1 MKRLLLLAAFLA
13 TCHTPALAVESLR
26 APYEDGVVQD
36 TTVKKKVLKA
46 VSTHVL
52 KLTKNR
58 SKPLVVKDGTK
69 RRRFIVREFLDSV
82 SLTKS
87 VYTAQVDVDE
97 YDTKIPRILF
107 VDVKLTKG
115 VYKVGTIRIGPN
127 HWRKE

>member
-1 MKRLLLLAAFLA
+1 MKQLLLLAAFFCA
-13 TCHTPALAVESLR
+13 SHTTAPAVESLR

-58 SKPLVVKDGTK
+58 SKPLVVKDGPK

-82 SLTKS
+82 SVTKN

-97 YDTKIPRILF
+97 YDHKIPRILF

-115 VYKVGTIRIGPN
+115 DYRVGTIRIGPN

>member
-1 MKRLLLLAAFLA
+1 MKRLLVLAAFLFA
-13 TCHTPALAVESLR
+13 CHAPALAVESLR
-26 APYEDGVVQD
+26 APFDDGVVQD

-58 SKPLVVKDGTK
+58 SKPLLIKDGKK

-82 SLTKS
+82 SLNKN

-97 YDTKIPRILF
+97 YDHKIPRILF
-107 VDVKLTKG
+107 VDVKFSKG
-115 VYKVGTIRIGPN
+115 AYKVGSIRIGPN